1 MTKVLFSF
9 VGKGQFADKD
19 AAKQFKSGYL
29 PANYLF
35 TLNDGTEKIVKK
47 HIFVEAVLESGQ
59 YQFSS
64 IYLFGT
70 STSSWEMLIYD
81 LAKESEEMKLF
92 WQELHESCLSGIE
105 DDQKERLEKI
115 LESKYGVPVY
125 INTHYED
132 LDKDTIDNVFDV
144 YYSVAEQL
152 APVKEIIFDIT
163 HGFRSMPL
171 LAYQSLLYNSVT
183 ESRRRIEIIYAQL
196 RMADV
201 RKGEDPMDPPVSMVR
216 YLGRF
221 WELSEGAVAVKL
233 FKAKFDAELLSR
245 LVQRYCAPLM
255 GPLLQFDEIV
265 RYNLIHNIIKFVENA
280 QKVIDEHPLDE
291 TWPLWMLE
299 AYGNIVDVCKRVG
312 YGPVSSQLRSFS
324 RLLHEKNL
332 LVQSIIALRCAYEAR
347 VVEKIDPSLVGRYSL
362 WTGGSAGKAN
372 IFLNKLCVPEEL
384 RMAMDNLRDLRN
396 KVAHGVGDQYSRGEK
411 VTVESLKAGLIKAE
425 EGVDKFFALVKTP

>member
-1 MTKVLFSF
+1 MASKVLFSF

-19 AAKQFKSGYL
+19 AAKQFESGYL

-92 WQELHESCLSGIE
+92 WQELRESCLSGIE

-115 LESKYGVPVY
+115 LESKYEVPVY

-132 LDKDTIDNVFDV
+132 LDKDTIDNIFDT

-152 APVKEIIFDIT
+152 APSAEIIFDIT

-183 ESRRRIEIIYAQL
+183 ENRRRIEIVYAQL

-201 RKGEDPMDPPVSMVR
+201 RNGENPMDPPVSMVR

-233 FKAKFDAELLSR
+233 FKEKYDAELLSR
-245 LVQRYCAPLM
+245 LAQRYCAPLT
-255 GPLLQFDEIV
+255 GPLRQFDEIV
-265 RYNLIHNIIKFVENA
+265 RYNLIHNVIKFVEKARN
-280 QKVIDEHPLDE
+280 VIEKYPLDE
-291 TWPLWMLE
+291 SWPLWMME
-299 AYGNIVDVCKRVG
+299 AYAFVVEVCNKVG
-312 YGPVSSQLRSFS
+312 FGPVSEQLRAFS
-324 RLLHEKNL
+324 KLLNEKNL
-332 LVQSIIALRCAYEAR
+332 LVQSIIALRCAFEAR
-347 VVEKIDPSLVGRYSL
+347 VVEQFDPSLVGRYDL
-362 WTGGSAGKAN
+362 WTGGSAGRAYVCY
-372 IFLNKLCVPEEL
+372 NKLPITDEMRESMKDL
-384 RMAMDNLRDLRN
+384 KKLRN
-396 KVAHGVGDQYSRGEK
+396 KVAHGVGDQYSKNES
-411 VTVESLKAGLIKAE
+411 VTVESLKRDLKKATE
-425 EGVDKFFALVKTP
+425 QLDEFFSIVKS

>member
-1 MTKVLFSF
+1 MASKVLFSF

-19 AAKQFKSGYL
+19 AAKQFESGYL

-35 TLNDGTEKIVKK
+35 TLSDGSEKIVKK

-92 WQELHESCLSGIE
+92 WQELRESCLSGIE

-115 LESKYGVPVY
+115 LESKYEVPVY

-132 LDKDTIDNVFDV
+132 LDKDTIDSVFDV

-152 APVKEIIFDIT
+152 APSAEIIFDIT

-183 ESRRRIEIIYAQL
+183 ENRRRIEIVYAQL

-201 RKGEDPMDPPVSMVR
+201 RNGENPMDPPVSMVR

-233 FKAKFDAELLSR
+233 FKEKYDAELLSR
-245 LVQRYCAPLM
+245 LAQRYCAPLT
-255 GPLLQFDEIV
+255 GPLRQFDEIV
-265 RYNLIHNIIKFVENA
+265 RYNLIHNVVKFVEKARN
-280 QKVIDEHPLDE
+280 VIEKYPLDE
-291 TWPLWMLE
+291 SWPLWMME
-299 AYGNIVDVCKRVG
+299 AYAFVVEVCNKVG
-312 YGPVSSQLRSFS
+312 FGPVSEQLRAFS
-324 RLLHEKNL
+324 KLLNEKNL
-332 LVQSIIALRCAYEAR
+332 LVQSIIALRCAFEAR
-347 VVEKIDPSLVGRYSL
+347 VVEQFDPSLVGRYDL
-362 WTGGSAGKAN
+362 WTGGSAGRAYVCY
-372 IFLNKLCVPEEL
+372 NKLPITDEMRESMKDL
-384 RMAMDNLRDLRN
+384 KKLRN
-396 KVAHGVGDQYSRGEK
+396 KVAHGVGDQYSKNES
-411 VTVESLKAGLIKAE
+411 VTVESLKRDLKKATE
-425 EGVDKFFALVKTP
+425 QLDEFFSIVKS